1 MKILYKREVS
11 MQEKIVKEIVRIA
24 EQKIGKKISDIN
36 EELLGNKISVKPV
49 ELAVLLTELEK
60 EFHISFRSEDIV
72 RGSFRT
78 ISDIALLIERQAL

>member
-1 MKILYKREVS
+1 
-11 MQEKIVKEIVRIA
+11 MQEKIAKQIVQIV
-24 EQKIGKKISDIN
+24 EHKFDKKITDIN

-49 ELAVLLTELEK
+49 ELAILLAELEK